1 MTRLHTSRPRI
12 GRWLVAVPM
21 AALAIAT
28 VYPLVFTANVAMK
41 TRHEYV
47 LDRFSPAEALRWD
60 AFVTAWGS
68 ADMDRYL
75 ANSLLVVAGSV
86 ALLLLIGSMA
96 GFALS
101 QLRFRGSR
109 ALFLGCLA
117 ALFIPF
123 QVIMVPLARTMDQTG
138 LIDTYPGLILAYVA
152 QFLPFTVFLMTSYYS
167 GIPAEIIDA
176 ARIDGN
182 SVYGVYGRIMLP
194 LGRPAL
200 LSVGILNALFCW
212 NDVLIALLM
221 MPSAEHR
228 TLMVGVTSLRG
239 QYAADIPTFAGGV
252 LIAAVP
258 VLALYLVFQ
267 RQIAS
272 GVTAGSTKG

>member
-1 MTRLHTSRPRI
+1 MSGTRI
-12 GRWLVAVPM
+12 GRWLVAIPM
-21 AALAIAT
+21 AALALAT
-28 VYPLVFTANVAMK
+28 IYPLVFTANVAAK

-47 LDRFSPAEALRWD
+47 LDRFAPAEGLRLENF
-60 AFVTAWGS
+60 ATAWSNAGM
-68 ADMDRYL
+68 ARYFL
-75 ANSLLVVAGSV
+75 NSVVVVAGAV

-123 QVIMVPLARTMDQTG
+123 QVIMVPLARTMGQLG
-138 LIDTYPGLILAYVA
+138 LMDTYPGLILAYTA

-167 GIPAEIIDA
+167 GIPPEIIDA

-182 SVYGVYGRIMLP
+182 STYGVYGRIMLP

-221 MPSAEHR
+221 MPSPDHR

-239 QYAADIPTFAGGV
+239 QYASDIPTFAAGV
-252 LIAAVP
+252 LIAAMP
-258 VLALYLVFQ
+258 VLLLYLFFQ
-267 RQIAS
+267 RQITA